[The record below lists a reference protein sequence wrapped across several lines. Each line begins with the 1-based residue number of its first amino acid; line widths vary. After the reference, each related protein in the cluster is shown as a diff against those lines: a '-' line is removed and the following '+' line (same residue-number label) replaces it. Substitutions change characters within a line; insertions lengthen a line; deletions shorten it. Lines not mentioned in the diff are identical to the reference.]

1 MRKRKKREDDN
12 LQWMKRAY
20 VGVMYGVRHPKTL
33 FFQECAKK
41 GQFFLVAAVI
51 VIMVFFTVV
60 AQYNTIKVQVALEDF
75 DELNEQYASEQPI
88 VINEA
93 LFGGDSP
100 EAELAR
106 FTDRF
111 MDYTSERQPEFGG
124 FYAILSPDGST
135 ITIRNFLAGG
145 RSIELSAINTA
156 GNAVAFPSGEST
168 MRLLSSTDE
177 SQGTLTLNLGTFTT
191 STTVSVPITAY
202 GQISQI
208 DVRGA
213 DSVILQIPGFLPRI
227 ITLADLQGGGP
238 VGDLIALGAQRTPEE
253 PQTIRVRSL

>member
-1 MRKRKKREDDN
+1 MKKRKKREDD
-12 LQWMKRAY
+12 LLWLMKRAY
-20 VGVMYGVRHPKTL
+20 MWTRYVVKHPKTL
-33 FFQECAKK
+33 LVFQNCAKK
-41 GQFFLVAAVI
+41 GQFFIVAAVI

-145 RSIELSAINTA
+145 RSIELSAVDTA

-168 MRLLSSTDE
+168 LRLLSSTDE

-191 STTVSVPITAY
+191 RTTVSVPITAY
-202 GQISQI
+202 GQISQT

-213 DSVILQIPGFLPRI
+213 EVIVLTIDGQQAVLNRR
-227 ITLADLQGGGP
+227 DLERGGTTGQ
-238 VGDLIALGAQRTPEE
+238 LIARSGE
-253 PQTIRVRSL
+253 IVRVRSI

>member
-1 MRKRKKREDDN
+1 MKKRKKREDD
-12 LQWMKRAY
+12 LLWLMKRAY
-20 VGVMYGVRHPKTL
+20 MWTRYVVKHPKTL
-33 FFQECAKK
+33 LVFQNCAKK
-41 GQFFLVAAVI
+41 GQFFIVAAVI

-124 FYAILSPDGST
+124 FYAVVNPDGST
-135 ITIRNFLAGG
+135 VTIRNFLANGQ
-145 RSIELSAINTA
+145 SMELT
-156 GNAVAFPSGEST
+156 VTVLPSG
-168 MRLLSSTDE
+168 
-177 SQGTLTLNLGTFTT
+177 LT
-191 STTVSVPITAY
+191 TA
-202 GQISQI
+202 
-208 DVRGA
+208 
-213 DSVILQIPGFLPRI
+213 
-227 ITLADLQGGGP
+227 
-238 VGDLIALGAQRTPEE
+238 
-253 PQTIRVRSL
+253 